1 LGVVKRVIV
10 APITSKGRSQAVRLE
25 LDDPVGVREEGGRI
39 AIEPLRSKEFN
50 LAQMLDA
57 ITPDNLHAG
66 INFGAPVGRE
76 LL

>member
-1 LGVVKRVIV
+1 MVKRVIV

>member
-1 LGVVKRVIV
+1 VVKRVIV